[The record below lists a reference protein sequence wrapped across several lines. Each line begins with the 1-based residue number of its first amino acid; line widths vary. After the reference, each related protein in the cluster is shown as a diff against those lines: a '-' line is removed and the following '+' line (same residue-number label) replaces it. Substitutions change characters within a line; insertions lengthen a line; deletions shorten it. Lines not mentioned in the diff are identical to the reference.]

1 MRFLFDGRKVNY
13 CVGLDI
19 AHSSIFLQ
27 ARARHD
33 ATNTVVAGCV
43 TGGSMSAR
51 GLFSFL
57 TTENYS
63 MSLLRLLVPMI

>member
-1 MRFLFDGRKVNY
+1 MYLRFFFDGGKVSDY
-13 CVGLDI
+13 VGLNI

-57 TTENYS
+57 TTEN
-63 MSLLRLLVPMI
+63 